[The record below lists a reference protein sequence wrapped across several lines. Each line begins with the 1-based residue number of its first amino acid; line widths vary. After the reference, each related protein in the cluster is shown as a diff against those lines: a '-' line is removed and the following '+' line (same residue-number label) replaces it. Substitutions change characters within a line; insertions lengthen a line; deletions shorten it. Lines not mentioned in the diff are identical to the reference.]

1 MGLPRSLV
9 DNDPFMPVPARAGP
23 RRTVSI
29 EAAAGLAHRTMRIEL
44 ACARALLD
52 AIEIVL
58 NAPSTARSRSD
69 VVAQIADQLSR
80 VALTIRRWQDGQR
93 DDEFPEATSDESSER
108 ACCTSDVDSTAARD
122 EDEPKTV
129 SWLRYE
135 PVTVRIEER
144 PPSVALPSGTKE
156 EASQ

>member
-1 MGLPRSLV
+1 
-9 DNDPFMPVPARAGP
+9 MPVPARAGP
-23 RRTVSI
+23 PRIVSI

-58 NAPSTARSRSD
+58 DTPSAARSRSD

-80 VALTIRRWQDGQR
+80 VAITIQRWQDEQC

-108 ACCTSDVDSTAARD
+108 ACCDSGVDGTPNRI
-122 EDEPKTV
+122 EDEPKAV

-144 PPSVALPSGTKE
+144 PPSLALPNDKKE
-156 EASQ
+156 DDSQ

>member
-1 MGLPRSLV
+1 
-9 DNDPFMPVPARAGP
+9 MPVPARAGH

-52 AIEIVL
+52 AIEIIF

-80 VALTIRRWQDGQR
+80 VAITIRWWQDPQR

-108 ACCTSDVDSTAARD
+108 ACCISDVDSTAARHKN
-122 EDEPKTV
+122 EPKTA
-129 SWLRYE
+129 SWPRYE

-144 PPSVALPSGTKE
+144 PPSLALPSDQKE
-156 EASQ
+156 DDSQR